1 MPGFKNRKSKKLS
14 YKRKRGGAAARTVK
28 ASAKAAFTAALKSA
42 TSLLSMSKKSLEI
55 QLQLEKEL
63 FEIIRLNN
71 LGKGYSDFDELAN
84 QFERNLKKLKAQS
97 KSPDVEAGFLAKLIL
112 HTNDAN
118 EYTYEKKMGGNT
130 QLINI
135 SKRMDILKKNLINVQ
150 MELADKQ
157 VKKELK
163 SRK

>member
-14 YKRKRGGAAARTVK
+14 YKRKRGGAAARTIK
-28 ASAKAAFTAALKSA
+28 ASAKAAFTAALNSA
-42 TSLLSMSKKSLEI
+42 ARLLSMAKKSLEI
-55 QLQLEKEL
+55 QLQLETDL

-71 LGKGYSDFDELAN
+71 LGKGYSDFDKLAN

-97 KSPDVEAGFLAKLIL
+97 KSPDLEAGFLAKLIL
-112 HTNDAN
+112 HTNKAN
-118 EYTYEKKMGGNT
+118 IYEKKMGVNT
-130 QLINI
+130 ELINI
-135 SKRMDILKKNLINVQ
+135 SERMDRLKVNLTRVQ

>member
-1 MPGFKNRKSKKLS
+1 
-14 YKRKRGGAAARTVK
+14 
-28 ASAKAAFTAALKSA
+28 AAFTAALNSA
-42 TSLLSMSKKSLEI
+42 ASLLSMSKKSLKI
-55 QLQLEKEL
+55 QLQLETDL

-71 LGKGYSDFDELAN
+71 LGKGYSDFDKLAN

-97 KSPDVEAGFLAKLIL
+97 KNPDVEAGFLAKLIL
-112 HTNDAN
+112 HTKGAN
-118 EYTYEKKMGGNT
+118 KYTYEKKMGGNT
-130 QLINI
+130 ELTDI
-135 SKRMDILKKNLINVQ
+135 SKRMDRLKVNLTRVQ